1 MNHCCK
7 LYSLKLVFS
16 NFSYVLIS
24 GLIALGLFIPLSL
37 VSEHLFL
44 EPYIVFSLYPETVFN
59 FSLILILSIL
69 AGIVVSMNV
78 FRVKLIKNTKK
89 MGGSLIGTI
98 IGASAGACSCGPI
111 GVSVITSFGTAG
123 SIASSFLTNYEIPL
137 RLFSIGILILVFLTT
152 LKSLSVEC
160 KINQ

>member
-1 MNHCCK
+1 MQ
-7 LYSLKLVFS
+7 SSVKLVFS
-16 NFSYVLIS
+16 NYRYIAISILIS
-24 GLIALGLFIPLSL
+24 IGLLIPLSIL
-37 VSEHLFL
+37 SEYLFL
-44 EPYIVFSLYPETVFN
+44 EPFIIFSVYQNTTLN
-59 FSLILILSIL
+59 FSLIVILSIL

-89 MGGSLIGTI
+89 MSGSIIGTI

-111 GVSVITSFGTAG
+111 GFSVITTFGTAG

-137 RLFSIGILILVFLTT
+137 RLLSVGILVLVFVTT
-152 LKSLSVEC
+152 MKSLSVDC